1 MTAAV
6 HRYDRGRLTQG
17 VRALSRCFRGCE
29 CVVGALYPCF
39 RGFRVPCSDY
49 LRTESDLAR
58 IRCRSVACKSSKR
71 RSSVHGSVRHHDHGA
86 WVVCSLEVAR
96 KRILKILIIL
106 RRTWHE
112 ARFVSTILTKPYYP
126 ARPSLVAQGLCT
138 CPPARAALRACPAQR
153 PRPRS
158 RRRSCPRRGSST
170 ADARP
175 RQSCASASP

>member
-71 RSSVHGSVRHHDHGA
+71 RSSVHGSSDITITEHG
-86 WVVCSLEVAR
+86 CSWLL
-96 KRILKILIIL
+96 KRILKI
-106 RRTWHE
+106 
-112 ARFVSTILTKPYYP
+112 
-126 ARPSLVAQGLCT
+126 
-138 CPPARAALRACPAQR
+138 
-153 PRPRS
+153 
-158 RRRSCPRRGSST
+158 
-170 ADARP
+170 
-175 RQSCASASP
+175 

>member
-71 RSSVHGSVRHHDHGA
+71 RSSVHGSSDITRDHGGA
-86 WVVCSLEVAR
+86 WLLLVAQAHFEN
-96 KRILKILIIL
+96 LIIL
-106 RRTWHE
+106 RRKWHE

>member
-71 RSSVHGSVRHHDHGA
+71 RSSVHGSSDITR
-86 WVVCSLEVAR
+86 SRSMVAH
-96 KRILKILIIL
+96 LVAQAHFENLIIL